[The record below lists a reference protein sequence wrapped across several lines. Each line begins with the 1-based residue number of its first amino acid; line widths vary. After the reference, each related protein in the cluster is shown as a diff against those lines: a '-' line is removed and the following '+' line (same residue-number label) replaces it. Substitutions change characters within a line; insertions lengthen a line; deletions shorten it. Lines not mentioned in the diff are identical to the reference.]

1 MSASGPA
8 RFWIGPSG
16 WQYDDWNGVFYPADP
31 PRGFQPLAYLARY
44 FDAVEINSS
53 FYRMPTPRAAE
64 GWVRRVRPDFR
75 FAIKLTQHFTHQR
88 LTFPPARDVDAF
100 KEALRPLREAARLGP
115 ILIQFPWS
123 FRYGPQ
129 SAEWLARLADA
140 FADYARA
147 IEVRH
152 ASWAAPE
159 AQAVLAAAGGV
170 CSIDQ
175 PRLHGCLPPS
185 AHVTGGR
192 AYVRLHGRNART
204 WFAEGLPPFE
214 RYNYLYNEAEL
225 KEWVQ
230 RLRVMAGEAEE
241 VYVFANNHYKGQGPV
256 NALELKAM
264 LGGERVSVPPE
275 LLAAYPRL
283 RSIARPEAPRSL
295 FDAD

>member
-1 MSASGPA
+1 MRATSPA
-8 RFWIGPSG
+8 TFWIGPSG
-16 WQYDDWNGVFYPADP
+16 WQYDDWNGVFYPAAP
-31 PRGFQPLAYLARY
+31 PRGFQSLAYLARY
-44 FDAVEINSS
+44 FNAVEINSS
-53 FYRMPTPRAAE
+53 FYRMPTARAAE
-64 GWVRRVRPDFR
+64 GWVQRVGPDFR

-88 LTFPPARDVDAF
+88 AAFPSAGDVDAF
-100 KEALRPLREAARLGP
+100 KEALRPLREAGRLGP

-129 SAEWLARLADA
+129 ATEWLARLADA
-140 FADYARA
+140 FAEYARS

-152 ASWAAPE
+152 ASWATPE
-159 AQAVLAAAGGV
+159 AQAALAAAGGA

-175 PRLHGCLPPS
+175 PRLRDCLPPS
-185 AHVTGGR
+185 MQVTGGR

-214 RYNYLYNEAEL
+214 RYNYLYGEEEL

-230 RLRVMAGEAEE
+230 RLRAMASEAHE
-241 VYVFANNHYKGQGPV
+241 VFVFANNHYKGQGPV

-264 LGGERVSVPPE
+264 LGGEPVSVPPE

-283 RSIARPEAPRSL
+283 KSIARPSAPQSL
-295 FDAD
+295 FDAE